1 MSTKTAHRIFIAW
14 VFASLMAAC
23 GGSGPPAECP
33 PNVHPA
39 FCAASPDGGGGGS
52 NDPAAS
58 AGLWEGSMSNGRQT
72 FGALLSD
79 GSYWFFYTLMN
90 DFTLI
95 GGVAEGTAT
104 SIGGRLASTN
114 GLDFSLE
121 GRGVTAADI
130 SGTFVPQT
138 SLSGTIRYPD
148 ESVSFTSSY
157 VTFPTATLAEIAGTY
172 RGTSAIVSAPGI
184 EAVSLTISAGG
195 AISGTNGTG
204 CNFTGAATPRTD
216 VAGVFNITVTFGG
229 RLCAL
234 GISTVRGIAIYDPTP
249 GYLLTA
255 AVNPGRTDSF
265 LTSVLKQ

>member
-1 MSTKTAHRIFIAW
+1 M
-14 VFASLMAAC
+14 VAC

-39 FCAASPDGGGGGS
+39 FCAGRPDGGGGGGTS
-52 NDPAAS
+52 DPTAS
-58 AGLWEGSMSNGRQT
+58 AGLWEGNMSNGRQT

-104 SIGGRLASTN
+104 TIGGTVASTN

-121 GRGVTAADI
+121 GTGVTSADI
-130 SGTFVPQT
+130 TGNVRPQT

-148 ESVSFTSSY
+148 RSVSFTSGY
-157 VTFPTATLAEIAGTY
+157 VTFPTATLAEVSGTY
-172 RGTSAIVSAPGI
+172 RGTSAIVSAPGT
-184 EAVSLTISAGG
+184 EAVSWTISAGG

-204 CNFTGAATPRTD
+204 CNFTGSVTPRTD

-234 GISTVRGIAIYDPTP
+234 GISTVRGIAIYDPSP
-249 GYLLTA
+249 GHFLTA

-265 LTSVLKQ
+265 IASVVKQ